1 MYFLV
6 QELCIRECENRQ
18 KRNCAGRNKSVSRIV
33 TVRCSLLMLRVL
45 FAGRASISYPGPSFS
60 KRSLIDSPTQSP
72 ASVPLALLRNAGVAA
87 DVDEAGAAA
96 AAAAAAVAQTAVAQ
110 TAVAVAVAVV
120 AAHSASSSPPPPSS
134 PHPSKH
140 HPKAST
146 HPSTSSPG
154 SAAAEAAGAEEA

>member
-1 MYFLV
+1 MYFLI

-18 KRNCAGRNKSVSRIV
+18 KKNCAGRNKSVSRIV

-87 DVDEAGAAA
+87 DVDEAGVAAA
-96 AAAAAAVAQTAVAQ
+96 AAAQTAAAAVV
-110 TAVAVAVAVV
+110 VVVAVAVV
-120 AAHSASSSPPPPSS
+120 AHSASSSPPPPVSY
-134 PHPSKH
+134 
-140 HPKAST
+140 T
-146 HPSTSSPG
+146 HLRAHETT
-154 SAAAEAAGAEEA
+154 E

>member
-1 MYFLV
+1 MYFLI

-18 KRNCAGRNKSVSRIV
+18 KKNCAGRNKSVSRIV

-87 DVDEAGAAA
+87 DVDGAGV
-96 AAAAAAVAQTAVAQ
+96 AAAAVAQTAVV
-110 TAVAVAVAVV
+110 VAVAAV
-120 AAHSASSSPPPPSS
+120 HSTSDDSAPPSS
-134 PHPSKH
+134 PRPSKH